1 MLKNP
6 QNICVLKITENDNKN
21 SAVERTDTQDCT
33 NKEAVFKNMTEIT
46 KAKTI
51 MLKTGQAD
59 GMLDKRL
66 NKESE

>member
-1 MLKNP
+1 
-6 QNICVLKITENDNKN
+6 
-21 SAVERTDTQDCT
+21 
-33 NKEAVFKNMTEIT
+33 MTEIT